1 MVLTEDNFSE
11 IFKPQQNHLDD
22 NAGWD
27 GTCYETFGKELEYVL
42 TFANDFNKQRHVWT
56 LLEVD
61 GIFYISA
68 GYKVVNRMGYFI
80 TEKPWETGLEE
91 IECEDLTESEEEF

>member
-1 MVLTEDNFSE
+1 MQLTEDNFSE
-11 IFKPQQNHLDD
+11 IFKPQQNHLDE

-27 GTCYETFGKELEYVL
+27 GTCFETFGEELDYVL
-42 TFANDFNKQRHVWT
+42 RFANDLTKHKRVWT
-56 LLEVD
+56 LIEVD

-68 GYKVVNRMGYFI
+68 GYHLVNRFGYFI

-91 IECEDLTESEEEF
+91 IECEGSDEDE